1 MGDNDIEQAKNQ
13 IRASI
18 LSLDNFLNQISND
31 SRSRDDNVLRANAA
45 RDDLSELTHNLDIAF
60 DFKV

>member
-13 IRASI
+13 IRASM
-18 LSLDNFLNQISND
+18 LSLDNFLTQISSD
-31 SRSRDDNVLRANAA
+31 ARSRDDNVLRANAA
-45 RDDLSELTHNLDIAF
+45 KDDLSELKHNLDIAF

>member
-1 MGDNDIEQAKNQ
+1 MGDNDIEQAKNE
-13 IRASI
+13 IRANI

-31 SRSRDDNVLRANAA
+31 RRSRDDNILRANAA
-45 RDDLSELTHNLDIAF
+45 KDDLSELKHNLDMAF